1 MTQLETPSQHSRQL
15 SQLDEAERYRCFD
28 DLQLTMPNVW
38 ESMRLDMEDESVV
51 VVPSISIERATPGS
65 GTVMQALEERALF
78 LLLLLRQPRLRMI
91 YVTSQPISESIIEYY
106 LGLLPGVIPSHAR
119 ERLTLFPIGDA
130 SGVPLSA
137 KLLARP
143 RILREIRSLI
153 PNPDRSHLIPYNTT
167 PLERDVALSLRIP
180 MYGADPRLEDLGSKT
195 GCRRMFEE
203 LGVRCPV
210 GAEDLHT
217 VDDIVAGVQSMRAR
231 RPSLSQAIVKLNEGV
246 SGAGNAMVD
255 LSGLPESGSPNE
267 AAAIKDCLLR
277 MQPESEK
284 LTVDAYLA
292 AFEKHGGIVE
302 ERITGEALTSPS
314 VQMRAL
320 PDGTVELLSTHDQLL
335 GGASGQKYLGCVF
348 PANPDYAAAIAEPAM
363 VIGRRLAEL
372 GALGRFAVDFVVVQD
387 ESGAWTPYAIELNLR
402 KGGTTHPF
410 LTLQFLTDGTYDG
423 ARGVFL
429 TPSGSRKYLVA
440 TDHFEDDR
448 LKALTVRELF
458 DVVVRH
464 GLHFDQARRTGVVF
478 HMISCLTECGRVGLT
493 AVGDTPEDAWQIYE
507 KAQSEV
513 LQEAE
518 QALEEGSISRAERCS
533 TVSLKPTD
541 REGCGLV
548 DHAVHAIKSVRD
560 AGSSR
565 RGAIADRVAVGAQVD
580 GLAGIQRA
588 DDDRRRA
595 DVAHELIRWF
605 AEQSDCGD
613 VVGHLGWH
621 RRGYERS
628 RHSFRYDSRGDEPR
642 YDGALRESAEHDP
655 GVGAVRRRGL
665 DVGRRVPDPL
675 DHRSGELD
683 PADPKSLL
691 AG

>member
-1 MTQLETPSQHSRQL
+1 MTQLETPSQQSRQL

-153 PNPDRSHLIPYNTT
+153 PNLDRCHLIPYNTT

-217 VDDIVAGVQSMRAR
+217 IDDIVAGVQSMRAR

-518 QALEEGSISRAERCS
+518 QALEEGCI
-533 TVSLKPTD
+533 
-541 REGCGLV
+541 
-548 DHAVHAIKSVRD
+548 
-560 AGSSR
+560 
-565 RGAIADRVAVGAQVD
+565 VG
-580 GLAGIQRA
+580 
-588 DDDRRRA
+588 
-595 DVAHELIRWF
+595 
-605 AEQSDCGD
+605 
-613 VVGHLGWH
+613 
-621 RRGYERS
+621 
-628 RHSFRYDSRGDEPR
+628 
-642 YDGALRESAEHDP
+642 
-655 GVGAVRRRGL
+655 
-665 DVGRRVPDPL
+665 
-675 DHRSGELD
+675 
-683 PADPKSLL
+683 
-691 AG
+691 